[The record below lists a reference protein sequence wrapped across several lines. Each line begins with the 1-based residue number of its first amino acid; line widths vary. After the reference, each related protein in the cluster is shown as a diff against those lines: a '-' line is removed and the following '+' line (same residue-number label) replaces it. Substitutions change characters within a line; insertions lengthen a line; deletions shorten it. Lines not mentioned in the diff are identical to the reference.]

1 MNVHFAWHSSLDP
14 HGTVLS
20 AITNLSCCS
29 LKLCLTLCHPMDCM
43 QRTRLPVL
51 HCLLE
56 FAQILVHWVGDAI
69 FPSHP
74 LSPSSPMAL
83 SLSQGSFP
91 VSWLFSWGGQSVGT
105 SASASVLPMNIQGC
119 FPLGLIDLSPYS
131 PRDSQESSLAAQFES
146 INSLA
151 LSLLY
156 GPTLISVHDYWENH
170 SFDYTDSCWQSD

>member
-1 MNVHFAWHSSLDP
+1 
-14 HGTVLS
+14 
-20 AITNLSCCS
+20 
-29 LKLCLTLCHPMDCM
+29 
-43 QRTRLPVL
+43 
-51 HCLLE
+51 
-56 FAQILVHWVGDAI
+56 
-69 FPSHP
+69 
-74 LSPSSPMAL
+74 MAL

-91 VSWLFSWGGQSVGT
+91 VSWLFSSGGPSTGT

-131 PRDSQESSLAAQFES
+131 PRDSQDSSLAAQFKS

-170 SFDYTDSCWQSD
+170 SFNFKDSCQQSD